1 MSIIHL
7 RQINA
12 HLEENYRPF
21 VSLNDVLQKSDEEK
35 DQIFRTRALA
45 AYALKTLAEVSFEIS
60 AQYVTDGYGDNGLDA
75 VYFNRSDRVLY
86 LVQSKW
92 SQDGSGTISVG
103 DMQKFLQ
110 GFKDLINARYERFND
125 KIKAIKTE
133 IDQALND
140 AKTRIVMA
148 VTYTGTQPLSNEV
161 EALTN
166 DLTAEINDTTE
177 ILIVKTLRQSN
188 VYSAVARGA
197 EAQPIDLELALHSWG
212 QVREPYLAYYG
223 QVSAGEVATWWH
235 DHFPQIFSPNI
246 RVYLG
251 NTEINDG
258 ITDAV
263 INSPEKFWYFNN
275 GITALC
281 ANIARKPIG
290 GSGRDMGVF
299 ECNDFKIVNGAQT
312 VGSIAAAFDRSPK
325 NVESAKVPIRIISL
339 SNTPEEFGKEIT
351 KNNNTQNRI
360 DRRDFVALD
369 ENQER
374 IRNELLLENVAYVYK
389 SGDSLPHGTDGFDIV
404 EATVSLACAHSNFTH
419 SVQAKREIGRLWDDI
434 SKPPYKA
441 LFHVGVSGPHLWR
454 LVLILR
460 VVDKFLE
467 NITQTQEGRARLCAI
482 HGNRLI
488 LHVAFQELAE
498 ELVLGSGGLT
508 QSEIEAVATTAREVY
523 ESVFSTIEMHYPDSY
538 PASLFKNQTK
548 CADIIEKVGEQ

>member
-1 MSIIHL
+1 MSIVHL

-12 HLEENYRPF
+12 HLEGNYRAHIDLSD
-21 VSLNDVLQKSDEEK
+21 VSQKSVEEQ
-35 DQIFRTRALA
+35 DQVFRTRALA
-45 AYALKTLAEVSFEIS
+45 AYALKTQAEVSFEIS
-60 AQYVTDGYGDNGLDA
+60 AQHVTDGYGDNGLDA

-92 SQDGSGTISVG
+92 SQDGSGSISVG

-110 GFKDLINARYERFND
+110 GFKDLINARYKRFNN
-125 KIKAIKTE
+125 KVQGIKTE

-140 AKTRIVMA
+140 AKTRLVMI
-148 VTYTGTQPLSNEV
+148 VTYTGTHPLSAEV
-161 EALTN
+161 EAISN
-166 DLTAEINDTTE
+166 DLAAEINDTTE
-177 ILIVKTLRQSN
+177 ILIFKTLRQSN
-188 VYSAVARGA
+188 IYSAVARGA

-223 QVSAGEVATWWH
+223 QVSASEVAAWWH

-251 NTEINDG
+251 STEINDG

-263 INSPEKFWYFNN
+263 MNSPEKFWYFNN

-281 ANIARKPIG
+281 SNISRKPIG
-290 GSGRDMGVF
+290 GAGRDMGVF
-299 ECNDFKIVNGAQT
+299 ECEDFKIVNGAQT
-312 VGSIAAAFDRSPK
+312 VGSIAAAFDRSPE
-325 NVESAKVPIRIISL
+325 NIANAKVPIRIISL
-339 SNTPEEFGKEIT
+339 SDTPEEFGKEIT

-374 IRNELLLENVAYVYK
+374 IRNELLLENVAYIYK
-389 SGDSLPHGTDGFDIV
+389 SGDSLPPDVEGFDLV
-404 EATVSLACAHSNFTH
+404 EATVALACAHSNFSH

-434 SKPPYKA
+434 SKAPYRA
-441 LFHVGVSGPHLWR
+441 LFHDGISGPHLWR
-454 LVLILR
+454 LVLLLR
-460 VVDKFLE
+460 IIDGVLDRKANTL
-467 NITQTQEGRARLCAI
+467 EGRTRLCAI

-488 LHVAFQELAE
+488 SHIVYRQLPSDV
-498 ELVLGSGGLT
+498 VSGSGRLNKTEPEDAAKKT
-508 QSEIEAVATTAREVY
+508 QESYENVFATIEA
-523 ESVFSTIEMHYPDSY
+523 HYPDSY

-548 CADIIEKVGEQ
+548 CADIIEKATAA